1 MKIFFDTNVY
11 VAEALLGGPA
21 EQMIAATIAA
31 RWRMYSRSHLLE
43 EAERVL
49 VEKLGLST
57 RLGRLTTLRIRRRS
71 TFVNLPASRH
81 EVSSDP
87 ADSPILQAALTAGV
101 DFLVTND
108 KHLLELNP
116 YESLRII
123 SMTDYFELLG
133 TQKVL

>member
-11 VAEALLGGPA
+11 VAEAILGGSA

-31 RWRMYSRSHLLE
+31 RWRVYSSFHLLD

-49 VEKLGLST
+49 VDKLGLSS
-57 RLGRLTTLRIRRRS
+57 RLGRLTILRIRRRS

-81 EVSSDP
+81 AVSSDP
-87 ADSPILQAALTAGV
+87 ADSPILRAALTAGV

-108 KHLLELNP
+108 KHLLALNP

-123 SMTDYFELLG
+123 SMTDYFELLKSE
-133 TQKVL
+133 QLL